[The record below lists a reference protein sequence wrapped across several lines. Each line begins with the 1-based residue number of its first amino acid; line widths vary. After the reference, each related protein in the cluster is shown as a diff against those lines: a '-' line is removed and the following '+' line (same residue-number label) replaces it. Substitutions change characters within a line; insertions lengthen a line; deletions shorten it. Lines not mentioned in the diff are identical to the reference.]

1 MAEKKTASKKTA
13 AKKTPAKKAA
23 SGKRELIAPNG
34 DKRYARREADG
45 KFKESVEVG
54 KSLSQ
59 DVKKKAK
66 TTAKAG
72 EGDRGD
78 EKKSKSSKK

>member
-1 MAEKKTASKKTA
+1 MAEKKTA
-13 AKKTPAKKAA
+13 AKKTAAKKA
-23 SGKRELIAPNG
+23 SGGRRELIEPKG

-59 DVKKKAK
+59 DDKKKAK

-72 EGDRGD
+72 QGDKGD